1 MNTHCDLPAA
11 LRVCASVRTGTFAEY
26 AALAAAHYR
35 RIHPATHAL
44 VLVAEVDGRPA
55 GALVVSFPA
64 LCGPWRDIA
73 WPGRFPRIAD
83 LNMGLR
89 VISRVVVAP
98 EHRGMGIACMLV
110 RHYLQSPLTPCTE
123 ALSAMAI
130 CTPLFTRAG
139 MRRIDYPPA
148 RRVGRL
154 LTVLDD
160 LGIEPW
166 MLADLEGLLAGRWCQ
181 RRALPELEGH
191 LRCFARAH
199 RDTRELAL
207 APIGVVIKAVLAR
220 IGARPV
226 AHVHG
231 P

>member
-1 MNTHCDLPAA
+1 MTPHDDLPAA
-11 LRVCASVRTGTFAEY
+11 LRVRAVVRAGTFAEY
-26 AALAAAHYR
+26 ASLAAGHYR
-35 RIHPATHAL
+35 SAHPATQAQ
-44 VLVAEVDGRPA
+44 VRVAEVDGRLA

-64 LCGPWRDIA
+64 LCGPWRAIA
-73 WPGRFPRIAD
+73 WPGRFSRISE
-83 LNMGLR
+83 LNAGLR
-89 VISRVVVAP
+89 IISRVVVAP
-98 EHRGMGIACMLV
+98 EHRGMGIACTLV
-110 RHYLQSPLTPCTE
+110 RQYLQNSLTPCTE

-139 MRRIDYPPA
+139 MHRIDYPPA
-148 RRVGRL
+148 RRVDRL
-154 LTVLDD
+154 RTVLDG

-166 MLADLEGLLAGRWCQ
+166 MLADIEGLLAGRWCHH
-181 RRALPELEGH
+181 RVLPELEGH

-199 RDTRELAL
+199 RDTRDLAL
-207 APIGVVIKAVLAR
+207 APVGIVIKAVLAR